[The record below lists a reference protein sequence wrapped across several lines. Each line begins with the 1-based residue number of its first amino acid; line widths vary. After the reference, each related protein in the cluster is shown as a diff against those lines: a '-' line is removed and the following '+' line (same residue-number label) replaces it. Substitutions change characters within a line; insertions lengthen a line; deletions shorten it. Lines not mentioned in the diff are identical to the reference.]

1 MKYLKFICIFIIFL
15 WVPTSY
21 AQVVE
26 SSSTTFNIDS
36 LLLKS
41 IGGLAARQQ
50 LQTMTSLYIRG
61 RVNMND
67 LKGNF
72 EEIYAAPDKFY
83 LKVAFDNFSFVQ
95 AYDGQAAWQQDQN
108 GKTAELSG
116 FEKKELL
123 KNLYFESYAYLFPEQ
138 LAGTVNY
145 NGDTT
150 IQGVKYHEIH
160 FHPVKNDTVRVFFNT
175 HTGLKDMTVS
185 YVDNMKSFVYIDS
198 VATVSGVIFPVVTRN
213 IAEGVPLTTK
223 FTADDIELNKD
234 IDLNIFSLPVV
245 QTADFHFPPGK
256 DKVVIPI
263 EYRYGH
269 IRVPVT
275 VNGHKKAWFILDSGA
290 SANIFHKFFIE
301 NLQLPVVGT
310 LPAKGI
316 GGYEEA
322 QLVKSDSL
330 AIGDLILYDQI
341 AGALDLS
348 NLDRPDGGKT
358 DFGGLLGYDF
368 LSRFPVMIDYKNSS
382 LTVYNPNNFTPPD
395 SGIDIPF
402 FLTMQIP
409 TVRAEL
415 NAIPGDFIV
424 DLGNAYGLIIHQK
437 FNEANNLEEE
447 LDDIRDNSGFFGGVG
462 GSLPGKT
469 AYAAS
474 FKIGDVLIQSLR
486 VIIPDEAIGM
496 SGSSALAGNIG
507 NLVLENF
514 KILFDYNKSRL
525 ILYNSDN

>member
-1 MKYLKFICIFIIFL
+1 MKSLKFIFIFIIFL
-15 WVPTSY
+15 GVNTSY
-21 AQVVE
+21 AKVVKT
-26 SSSTTFNIDS
+26 SPATFNLDS

-41 IGGLAARQQ
+41 IGGSAARQQ
-50 LQTMTSLYIRG
+50 IQSMTSLYIRG
-61 RVNMND
+61 RVDMND

-72 EEIYAAPDKFY
+72 EEIYVAPDKFY
-83 LKVAFDNFSFVQ
+83 FKVAFDNFSFVQ
-95 AYDGQAAWQQDQN
+95 AYDGQVAWQQDQN

-123 KNLYFESYAYLFPEQ
+123 KNLYFESYAYLLQEQ
-138 LAGTVNY
+138 LDVTINY
-145 NGDTT
+145 KGDTT
-150 IQGVKYHEIH
+150 IQGEKHYEVH
-160 FHPVKNDTVRVFFNT
+160 FYPVINDTVRAFFNAQ
-175 HTGLKDMTVS
+175 TGLKDMTIS
-185 YVDNMKSFVYIDS
+185 YVDNMKSLVYIDS
-198 VATVSGVIFPVVTRN
+198 VASVSGVIFPIVTRN

-223 FTADDIELNKD
+223 FTADNIKLNKE
-234 IDLNIFSLPVV
+234 IDPNIFSLPDV

-290 SANIFHKFFIE
+290 SANIFHKSFIE

-330 AIGDLILYDQI
+330 VIGDLILYDQI
-341 AGALDLS
+341 AGVLDLS
-348 NLDRPDGGKT
+348 NLDRPSGDKT

-368 LSRFPVMIDYKNSS
+368 LSRFPIMIDYKNSS
-382 LTVYNPNNFTPPD
+382 LTVFNPDKFTPPD
-395 SGIDIPF
+395 SGFDVPF
-402 FLTMQIP
+402 FFTMQIP

-415 NAIPGDFIV
+415 NAIPGDFII

-437 FNEANNLEEE
+437 FNEANKLEEE
-447 LDDIRDNSGFFGGVG
+447 LDDIRDNSGLFGGVG
-462 GSLPGKT
+462 GSLSGKT

-486 VIIPDEAIGM
+486 VIIPDEAAGM